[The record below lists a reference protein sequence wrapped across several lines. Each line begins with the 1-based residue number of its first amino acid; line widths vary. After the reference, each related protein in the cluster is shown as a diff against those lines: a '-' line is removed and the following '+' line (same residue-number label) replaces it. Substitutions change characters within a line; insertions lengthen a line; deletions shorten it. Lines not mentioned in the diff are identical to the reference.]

1 MLGVAL
7 STTATAGLINESAV
21 NPITGVAIQK
31 NATPVAPRLVPDIP
45 AVVGTGANQS
55 WSLSAGKTLHEQLAA
70 WAERAGWSFA
80 WRPEK
85 GWLVPADATFTGT
98 FDVAIEKVVKMLYSQ
113 GKPVRLELWEG
124 NRFAE
129 IIDVN
134 VK

>member
-1 MLGVAL
+1 M
-7 STTATAGLINESAV
+7 
-21 NPITGVAIQK
+21 
-31 NATPVAPRLVPDIP
+31 APRLVPDIP